1 MTTFER
7 EYDVVVVGAGP
18 SGAASGLAFARD
30 GARVLILEANPKA
43 ARRLAGEWLH
53 PPGVTVL
60 DQLGLDPY
68 NDPRFT
74 PVRGFVVFPDDGGGP
89 VRLPYADGGL
99 GLAREHADLVDTIRE
114 HLDDHER
121 ATYVT
126 KARVAGVDG
135 HVVRFTVGGQEHAV
149 QAAVIVGADGRSSV
163 VREHLGFPDHGF
175 QISHMGSVELR
186 DVDLPVDEYGH
197 VILGGPGPCLFY
209 RIDDDR
215 VRLCL
220 DLPVTEE
227 RPRKAQTLWDSF
239 GPLMPAKVRASFK
252 RALETQRV
260 QWAMN
265 RFRPRSHYG
274 EGHIALV
281 GDAVGF
287 HHPITATGITLGLRD
302 AECLV
307 RTGADVDGYA
317 RERESKSYVAELLA
331 NALYQVFTRDDAT
344 GKAIREAVYQVWRGS
359 SSQRDQTMRILAD
372 MAGRTQFTGS
382 FVSIAFAAVTRRA
395 IGLSNDGG
403 SWLEMPWAVAAFG
416 EWMKW
421 PAASVLPRSVRKVY
435 RSTSTAT
442 APIPWIGTTGLSP
455 EKRRRIAVQRP
466 VPADQWRGRNEGED
480 TAPAP
485 AAAVPSTRVADRSL
499 EADWAWCVDSLEQVS
514 RTFSRPIAVLPG
526 HLRKAVTCGYL
537 FCRVA
542 DTIEDHPRLDVRERD
557 ALYARLLG
565 VLEDGRNGEALA
577 KDFQKVP
584 GEDAELRLARSFPRV
599 LRVFR
604 SLPAE
609 LQRVCERWVA
619 EMTRGMQVYSH
630 RIPADDGVH
639 ALHTLGDL
647 ERYCYFVAGTVGHM
661 LTELFLTEMPE
672 TTPEQARLLRAHAE
686 AFGMGLQLTNI
697 LKDVTDDR
705 ARSWSFIPRE
715 VCAARGLRVVDLT
728 DPAYRGQAHA
738 AVEPVFEAAGRFLDG
753 ALRYTLAIP
762 ATQPE
767 VRLFC
772 LLPLWMA
779 VRTLVLARGNDA
791 MFVPGAPVKIS
802 RGEVEAL
809 IGECMRFV
817 ADDAALE
824 ARYRALWAPARSEL
838 AGAVSA
844 TPAGSSESPAPHAAS
859 ATSGPVR

>member
-1 MTTFER
+1 MTVFER

-30 GARVLILEANPKA
+30 GARVLVLEANPKA

-53 PPGVTVL
+53 PPGVSVL

-68 NDPRFT
+68 CDRRFV

-89 VRLPYADGGL
+89 VKLPYADGAI

-114 HLDDHER
+114 HLGDHDG

-126 KARVAGVDG
+126 GSRVTRIEG
-135 HVVRFTVGGQEHAV
+135 HVVRFTHAGQEHSV

-163 VREHLGFPDHGF
+163 VRSKLGFPDHGF

-227 RPRKAQTLWDSF
+227 RPRNAATLWASF
-239 GPLMPAKVRASFK
+239 GPLMPTKVRASFR

-274 EGHIALV
+274 AGHIALV

-307 RTGADVDGYA
+307 RTGADVDAYA

-344 GKAIREAVYQVWRGS
+344 GLAIREAVYQVWRGS
-359 SSQRDQTMRILAD
+359 SVQRDQTMRILAD

-395 IGLSNDGG
+395 MGLGANGG

-435 RSTSTAT
+435 RSSSTAT
-442 APIPWIGTTGLSP
+442 APIPWIETTGLSP
-455 EKRRRIAVQRP
+455 ERRRLGTGRE
-466 VPADQWRGRNEGED
+466 VPADRWRGR
-480 TAPAP
+480 
-485 AAAVPSTRVADRSL
+485 PSVTRPGPVTLGAREASL
-499 EADWAWCVDSLEQVS
+499 DADWAWCVESLEAVS

-526 HLRKAVTCGYL
+526 NLRKAVTCGYL
-537 FCRVA
+537 LCRIA
-542 DTIEDHPRLDVRERD
+542 DTIEDHPTLPIRQRDRL
-557 ALYARLLG
+557 YGRLLTL
-565 VLEDGRNGEALA
+565 LEDREGDEGLA
-577 KDFQKVP
+577 KAFLEVP
-584 GEDAELRLARSFPRV
+584 GDDAELRLARSLPRV

-604 SLPAE
+604 TLPE
-609 LQRVCERWVA
+609 PLQRTCERWVA

-630 RIPADDGVH
+630 RTPGTDGVV
-639 ALHTLGDL
+639 ALHTLSDL

-661 LTELFLTEMPE
+661 LTELFLEEMPE
-672 TTPEQARLLRAHAE
+672 ATPQQAQQLRSHAE

-705 ARSWSFIPRE
+705 VRRWSFIPRE
-715 VCAARGLRVVDLT
+715 VCAAQGINVAELT
-728 DPAYRGQAHA
+728 IADRRAAAHA
-738 AVEPVFEAAGRFLDG
+738 AVEPVFEAAAGFLDR
-753 ALRYTLAIP
+753 ALTYTLAIP

-779 VRTLVLARGNDA
+779 VRTLVHARGNDA
-791 MFVPGAPVKIS
+791 MFTAEEPVKIS
-802 RGEVEAL
+802 RTEVEQL
-809 IGECMRFV
+809 IAECMGHV
-817 ADDAALE
+817 ADDDALR
-824 ARYRALWAPARSEL
+824 ARYRALWAPARN
-838 AGAVSA
+838 AA
-844 TPAGSSESPAPHAAS
+844 TTASPMPAIGGSTAPAAS
-859 ATSGPVR
+859 ASNTVS